1 MELTLH
7 LLSANTEVPVHS
19 EQPSQ
24 NIINLFSIKLY
35 VLPNPLQPSG
45 LAWLCGCSLE
55 KELSAPRQTGQ
66 L

>member
-7 LLSANTEVPVHS
+7 FLSANTEVPVHS

-35 VLPNPLQPSG
+35 VLLNLLQPV
-45 LAWLCGCSLE
+45 AWPGHVD
-55 KELSAPRQTGQ
+55 AA
-66 L
+66 